1 MIIDGK
7 KIAEGI
13 YENLSKEISNLKN
26 PPELK
31 IIQVGS
37 LLASNIYVAKKQ
49 KIAKKLGI
57 NAEVIKLENSISENE
72 LIAII
77 NQLNSLKCGI
87 IVQLPLPKEFNTQK
101 IINTIN
107 YKLDVDGLTF
117 QNLGLLFSGTPHLIS
132 CTPLGILKLL
142 KSLPIKLSGKHAVII
157 GRSNLVGKPLI
168 PLLLS
173 ENCTVTS
180 THSHTVDLKSITKTA
195 DILICA
201 IGRAN
206 FIDKSYIKKDAIV
219 IDVGINRNNDN
230 HICGDVNF
238 EDIKNDVSF
247 ITPVPGGV
255 GPMTVAMLMHNTV
268 QVAKN
273 FENENI

>member
-49 KIAKKLGI
+49 KIAQKLGI

-195 DILICA
+195 DILISA

-219 IDVGINRNNDN
+219 IDVGINRNNEN

-273 FENENI
+273 FENENN

>member
-49 KIAKKLGI
+49 KIAQKLGI

-72 LIAII
+72 LISII

-219 IDVGINRNNDN
+219 IDVGINRNNEN

-273 FENENI
+273 FENENN